1 MYAYAADAAPAQG
14 SLGLHFKPLASVLS
28 LTIGEEASKTI
39 SKITLE
45 PVDPDGVEGT
55 WPYRRP
61 WSIPGRV
68 R

>member
-39 SKITLE
+39 RKSRSNRST
-45 PVDPDGVEGT
+45 PTVWRGT